1 MNAMAHAAMASESD
15 QAGVAPARVAI
26 EIDNVAVTFG
36 GSSKSVRAID
46 NVSLKVHEGEFIS
59 LIGHSGCGKSTLLRT
74 IADIIEP
81 SEGKVSIFGG
91 TTSSARAS
99 RTFSMVF
106 QQSVLM
112 PWAKVIDNVRLPFEV
127 GGANPKTGNFMDPR
141 EALKLVELEGFED
154 ALPSELSGG
163 MRQRVSIA
171 RALVTRPKV
180 LLMDEPFGALDELV
194 RDTLNVELLRI
205 WKQSGMTI
213 VFVTHSLQEAV
224 FLSQRVVVMSRRP
237 SRIGGILEVDLP
249 AERDLALKDA
259 PELGR
264 YVAKLR
270 DMLGAG

>member
-1 MNAMAHAAMASESD
+1 MNATARPPQAASPVDVGGAAQS
-15 QAGVAPARVAI
+15 AI

-36 GSSKSVRAID
+36 GSSRAVRAID
-46 NVSLKVHEGEFIS
+46 NVSLSIREGEFVS

-74 IADIIEP
+74 IADIIDP
-81 SEGKVSIFGG
+81 SEGKVAIFGG
-91 TTSSARAS
+91 TTAAARAS

-112 PWAKVIDNVRLPFEV
+112 PWAKVIDNVRLPLEV

-171 RALVTRPKV
+171 RALVTRPRI

-249 AERDLALKDA
+249 DERGLALKDA

-264 YVAKLR
+264 HVAKLR